1 MKYVLLGSLGNI
13 TKPLAQQ
20 LIAAGQQVTIVS
32 SDPAKAPVITAL
44 GATPAIGSVDD
55 VEFLTKTFKGADAAY
70 IMIPPKLDANP
81 WKQWIGGMGEKYAK
95 AIKAAGLKKVV
106 NLSSI
111 GADQPAGIGPVTG
124 IHFAEVAL
132 DTQSGA
138 DIRHLRPAY
147 FYLNFLG
154 AIGLIKQAGIYG
166 NNYGPDRK
174 VILVHPR
181 DIAAAAAEELLGL
194 GFKGISVRYIAGDE
208 RTSKEITA
216 VLGKAIGKP
225 DLPYVPFGDEDT
237 RKALLAA
244 GFTEEVAINYAEMGS
259 AIRSGIM
266 FADYEKHRPAL
277 SPTKLEDFAK
287 EFAAAYNNG

>member
-20 LIAAGQQVTIVS
+20 LIAAGGQVTIVT
-32 SDPAKAPVITAL
+32 SDGSKSPAITSL
-44 GATPAIGSVDD
+44 GATPAVGSIED
-55 VEFLTKTFKGADAAY
+55 VAFLTATFKGADAVY
-70 IMIPPKLDANP
+70 LMVPPRFDANP
-81 WKQWIGGMGEKYAK
+81 WKKWIGGVGEKYAM
-95 AIKAAGLKKVV
+95 AIKAAGVKKVV

-132 DTQSGA
+132 DTHSGA
-138 DIRHLRPAY
+138 DVRHLRPAY
-147 FYLNFLG
+147 FYLNLYG

-166 NNYGPDRK
+166 NNYGPDTK
-174 VILVHPR
+174 IILVHPR
-181 DIAAAAAEELLGL
+181 DIATAAAEELLNPA
-194 GFKGISVRYIAGDE
+194 FKGSSVRYIAGDE

-216 VLGKAIGKP
+216 VLGAAIGKP
-225 DLPYVPFGDEDT
+225 DLPYVPFSDEDT
-237 RKALLAA
+237 VKGIVGA
-244 GFTEEVAINYAEMGS
+244 GLPEEVAVNYAEMGN
-259 AIRSGIM
+259 AIRTGKM

-287 EFAAAYNNG
+287 EFAAAYNA

>member
-32 SDPAKAPVITAL
+32 SDPAKAPTITAL
-44 GATPAIGSVDD
+44 GATPAIGYVDD
-55 VEFLTKTFKGADAAY
+55 VEFLTKTFEGADAAY
-70 IMIPPKLDANP
+70 TMIPPKFDANP
-81 WKQWIGGMGEKYAK
+81 WKQWIADMGEKYAR
-95 AIKAAGLKKVV
+95 AIKTAGLKKVI

-132 DTQSGA
+132 DTHSGA
-138 DIRHLRPAY
+138 EIRHLRPAT
-147 FYLNFLG
+147 FYTNLFG

-174 VILVHPR
+174 VVMVHPR
-181 DIAAAAAEELLGL
+181 DIAAAAAEELLSP
-194 GFKGISVRYIAGDE
+194 GFKGISVRYVAGDE
-208 RTSKEITA
+208 RTSPEIAA

-225 DLPYVPFGDEDT
+225 DLPYVPFSDEDT
-237 RKALLAA
+237 HKGLLAA
-244 GFTEEVAINYAEMGS
+244 GLPEEVAKNYVEMGV

-277 SPTKLEDFAK
+277 SPTKLEDFGK
-287 EFAAAYNNG
+287 DFAAAYNNA